1 VIDSDFQ
8 AESSV
13 PSSDFPWPPRENG
26 SAVDALA
33 NTWKESVFQPAQF
46 FRRRP
51 REFDFGWVLGYY
63 LIIGIVAAGISLF
76 WRMVLG
82 PSLMDRM
89 LPADTMQPSS
99 PVVDFLLSPLWLLL
113 GLFIGAGIV
122 HLFLL
127 MLRGAKHGFGP
138 TVRVFCFSAGPQLFN
153 IVPFIGPAVGG
164 IWSLVIT
171 IIGIRE
177 THETTTGKAVGS
189 VLIPMTLLLILAI
202 LMFVAAA
209 LLGLGRVVG

>member
-1 VIDSDFQ
+1 
-8 AESSV
+8 
-13 PSSDFPWPPRENG
+13 
-26 SAVDALA
+26 
-33 NTWKESVFQPAQF
+33 
-46 FRRRP
+46 
-51 REFDFGWVLGYY
+51 
-63 LIIGIVAAGISLF
+63 
-76 WRMVLG
+76 M
-82 PSLMDRM
+82 
-89 LPADTMQPSS
+89 
-99 PVVDFLLSPLWLLL
+99 WLLL
-113 GLFIGAGIV
+113 GVYIGAGLV

-177 THETTTGKAVGS
+177 THETTTGKAVGA